1 VKGGLTMKTFKKI
14 LFPIDFSE
22 CSTSVFPF
30 ALDLAEKLEAR
41 LHMLFVARD
50 ISYLKAIDIPGD
62 MLMNSVADVAR
73 AGENQMEKFCQ
84 KQMGDYS
91 NYETKVAIGN
101 PPDEIVAFA
110 DGQDVDLV
118 VMSTHGRKGI
128 DRIAMGSVADY
139 VMKNASMPVL
149 TVNPFRPRIKYVKS

>member
-1 VKGGLTMKTFKKI
+1 MNGGITMQALKNI

-30 ALDLAEKLEAR
+30 ALDLAQRFDAR

-50 ISYLKAIDIPGD
+50 VSYLKAINMAGD
-62 MLMNSVADVAR
+62 MLMNRVAEVAK
-73 AGENQMEKFCQ
+73 AGESQMERFCQ
-84 KQMGDYS
+84 QQMSDYS
-91 NYETKVAIGN
+91 NYETRVVIGN
-101 PPDEIVAFA
+101 PADEIVAFA
-110 DGQDVDLV
+110 EGEAIDLV
-118 VMSTHGRKGI
+118 VMSTHGRKGL

-149 TVNPFRPRIKYVKS
+149 TVNPFGPRIKYVKS